1 MHEKLD
7 QSHSKVQEEIDKE
20 FQEMVVFLQEQF
32 GDVVANEKEHE
43 ATVNVDGATATVD
56 CIKFVSFVIKV
67 VFAPTMS

>member
-1 MHEKLD
+1 
-7 QSHSKVQEEIDKE
+7 
-20 FQEMVVFLQEQF
+20 MVVFLQEQF